1 MLIVPVLLIL
11 VAVAITDSCHA
22 LIQQETSTWHPLP
35 HFARRDM
42 LLGGAAAAALA
53 TATTTNLL
61 GIESAR
67 AAAMD
72 LSNSGL
78 HSIAS
83 IDSNLVIPVWPS
95 WGGGR
100 VVSSVSCY

>member
-1 MLIVPVLLIL
+1 MPSFSKRHQHG
-11 VAVAITDSCHA
+11 T
-22 LIQQETSTWHPLP
+22 PLP

-42 LLGGAAAAALA
+42 LLGGAEAAALA
-53 TATTTNLL
+53 MATTTNLL
-61 GIESAR
+61 GMKSVR
-67 AAAMD
+67 VVAMD
-72 LSNSGL
+72 LSNPGL
-78 HSIAS
+78 RSIAS